1 MSTNKSA
8 PEDGDAVTRLEA
20 AADRLDR
27 TQERVEDFGEADL
40 RQLADAY
47 EEFTELLDRYEEP
60 ATGDGDFQKFIEFQ
74 GRVETFVEE
83 LPEDIM
89 LRESFEESDE
99 HLQQRRLNESDFEYV
114 REQLEPVAD
123 LVARLDERED
133 ARDDYE
139 RARKGV
145 RKRLHEVRERIDELE
160 RLQRLGDAD
169 LDAPTERLRNPIG
182 SYDEAVT
189 EAFAEFKR
197 EESARDVL
205 RFLAEMDVFALV
217 PFRSPPADLH
227 EYVDTHPPGEKPIP
241 KLLELADYSR
251 SKLDHYV
258 DDPTALKQA
267 VATQQTYLQRL
278 DGQPLTVGWPPPEPE
293 TLRWRCRELTSV
305 VNRFAPGVVEQ
316 LRTVERLPRETDYE
330 QLRESA
336 VAESELTADERE
348 RLRSGEV
355 DETLSERREE
365 REQLEA
371 ALEAYP
377 ER

>member
-1 MSTNKSA
+1 MSTSKSA
-8 PEDGDAVTRLEA
+8 PEDGDAIERLET
-20 AADRLDR
+20 AADRLER
-27 TQERVEDFGEADL
+27 AQERVDDFGESDL

-47 EEFTELLDRYEEP
+47 EEFTALLDRYEEP

-89 LRESFEESDE
+89 LRESFEESDD
-99 HLQQRRLNESDFEYV
+99 HLQQRRLNESDFAHV

-123 LVARLDERED
+123 LVERLDEREA

-145 RKRLHEVRERIDELE
+145 RKRLRAVRERIDDLE

-169 LDAPTERLRNPIG
+169 LDAPTERLRDPIER
-182 SYDEAVT
+182 YDEAVT

-197 EESARDVL
+197 EASARDVL
-205 RFLAEMDVFALV
+205 GFLAGTDAFPLV
-217 PFRSPPADLH
+217 AFRTPPSDLH
-227 EYVDTHPPGEKPIP
+227 DYVDEHPPGEEPIP

-258 DDPTALKQA
+258 EEPTALKQA

-278 DGQPLTVGWPPPEPE
+278 DGEPLTVDWPPPDAE
-293 TLRWRCRELTSV
+293 TLRFRCRELTSV
-305 VNRFAPGVVEQ
+305 VNRFAPEVVAQ
-316 LRTVERLPRETDYE
+316 VRAVERLPRETDYE
-330 QLRESA
+330 RLRDSA

-348 RLRSGEV
+348 RLRSGAV
-355 DETLSERREE
+355 ETELRERREE
-365 REQLEA
+365 RERLEQ
-371 ALEAYP
+371 ALDAYP
-377 ER
+377 AQ

>member
-1 MSTNKSA
+1 MSTSKSA
-8 PEDGDAVTRLEA
+8 PDDVVAQLERADERLAEA
-20 AADRLDR
+20 R
-27 TQERVEDFGEADL
+27 ERVAEFGESDL

-47 EEFTELLDRYEEP
+47 DDFTALLNRYEEP

-169 LDAPTERLRNPIG
+169 LDAPTERLRDPIER
-182 SYDEAVT
+182 YDEAVT

-205 RFLAEMDVFALV
+205 RFLAETDVFPLV
-217 PFRSPPADLH
+217 PFRSPPADLR

-267 VATQQTYLQRL
+267 VATQQTYLKRL
-278 DGQPLTVGWPPPEPE
+278 DGQPLTVDWPPPEAE
-293 TLRWRCRELTSV
+293 TLRFRCRELTSV
-305 VNRFAPGVVEQ
+305 VNRFAPEVVEQ

-330 QLRESA
+330 RLRDSA
-336 VAESELTADERE
+336 QAEAELTDDERK
-348 RLRSGEV
+348 RLRSGSV
-355 DETLSERREE
+355 ETELQTRREE
-365 REQLEA
+365 RQTLAA
-371 ALEAYP
+371 ALEEHP
-377 ER
+377 SL

>member
-1 MSTNKSA
+1 MSTSKSA
-8 PEDGDAVTRLEA
+8 PEDGDAVDRLEA
-20 AADRLDR
+20 AADRLER
-27 TQERVEDFGEADL
+27 TQERVEDFGESDL

-47 EEFTELLDRYEEP
+47 EEFTALLDRYEEP

-89 LRESFEESDE
+89 LRESFEESDD
-99 HLQQRRLNESDFEYV
+99 HLQQRRLNESDFEHV

-133 ARDDYE
+133 ARNAYR

-145 RKRLHEVRERIDELE
+145 RTRLREVRERIDDLE

-169 LDAPTERLRNPIG
+169 LEAPTERLRDPIER
-182 SYDEAVT
+182 YDEAVT

-205 RFLAEMDVFALV
+205 DFLAGTDAFPLV
-217 PFRSPPADLH
+217 GFRSPPADLKS
-227 EYVDTHPPGEKPIP
+227 YVDEHPPGGKPIP
-241 KLLELADYSR
+241 KLLDLADYSR

-258 DDPTALKQA
+258 EDPTALKQA
-267 VATQQTYLQRL
+267 VATQQTYLNRL
-278 DGQPLTVGWPPPEPE
+278 DGEPLTVDWPPPDAE
-293 TLRWRCRELTSV
+293 TLRFRCRELTSV
-305 VNRFAPGVVEQ
+305 VNRFAPEIVEQ
-316 LRTVERLPRETDYE
+316 LRAVERLPRETDYE
-330 QLRESA
+330 RLRNSA

-348 RLRSGEV
+348 RLRSGAVGSE
-355 DETLSERREE
+355 LAERRAE
-365 REQLEA
+365 RERLEG
-371 ALEAYP
+371 ALEAHP

>member
-1 MSTNKSA
+1 MSTSKSA
-8 PEDGDAVTRLEA
+8 PEDPVEQLEGA
-20 AADRLDR
+20 AERLDEA
-27 TQERVEDFGEADL
+27 QARVDDFGERDL
-40 RQLADAY
+40 QQLADAY
-47 EEFTELLDRYEEP
+47 GEFTALLDRYEEP
-60 ATGDGDFQKFIEFQ
+60 ATGDGDFQTFIEFQ

-99 HLQQRRLNESDFEYV
+99 HLQQRRLNESDFAHV

-133 ARDDYE
+133 ARESYE

-145 RKRLHEVRERIDELE
+145 RKRLRAVRERVDDLE

-169 LDAPTERLRNPIG
+169 LDAPTERLREPVDA
-182 SYDEAVT
+182 YDDAVT
-189 EAFAEFKR
+189 TAFREFKR

-205 RFLAEMDVFALV
+205 DFLARTDVFPLV
-217 PFRSPPADLH
+217 GFRSPPAELH
-227 EYVDTHPPGEKPIP
+227 DYVDEHPPGEKPIP

-258 DDPTALKQA
+258 EDPTTLKRA

-278 DGQPLTVGWPPPEPE
+278 DGEPLTINWPPPDGE
-293 TLRWRCRELTSV
+293 TLRWRCQELTAV
-305 VNRFAPGVVEQ
+305 VNRFAPDVVEQ
-316 LRTVERLPRETDYE
+316 LRAVERLPRETEYDR
-330 QLRESA
+330 LHNSA

-348 RLRSGEV
+348 RLRSGAVE
-355 DETLSERREE
+355 EELRERREE
-365 REQLEA
+365 RDRLEQ
-371 ALEAYP
+371 ALDEFP
-377 ER
+377 QR